1 MSILPVPSSQFI
13 LFGRFLQ
20 KKLFFNSKVID
31 KNSRNQVKI
40 IQESLGSFRDIILSN
55 NQKYFLEMYRNVE
68 SIIRLKYAENI
79 FINVMPRY
87 AVEGFFLVTL
97 AILVYIMS
105 FDKSNFTNS
114 NFGL

>member
-1 MSILPVPSSQFI
+1 M
-13 LFGRFLQ
+13 Q
-20 KKLFFNSKVID
+20 KKLLFNSKIID

-55 NQKYFLEMYRNVE
+55 NQKYFLKMYQNVE
-68 SIIRLKYAENI
+68 SIIRLKYTENI

-97 AILVYIMS
+97 SILVYTIS
-105 FDKSNFTNS
+105 FDKSNFTNTIAS
-114 NFGL
+114 